1 MHYVG
6 SLFHVSNL
14 CCVNWNTF
22 LFHSVFLFTL
32 CLFIPSLTPV
42 KALHP
47 STVQPEGR
55 PFSLLLLSFSSKQTF
70 FLSFF
75 GIYLSTWMRPQPSL
89 CLQHCDCV
97 VYLLQ
102 PYQFLSALIYFPVYW
117 SIHKMPQSLEG
128 PRQSRPTPLRKL
140 WCRPFVLFAFVT
152 TEQFACVLRD
162 GQAGLN
168 DFSLFPLF
176 WGILVVTVIKIRP
189 RNTAIF

>member
-1 MHYVG
+1 MFLTSAVSTETPFCFTLLSSSSLCVFSFHHSSPSKHFIRLQFNPKVG
-6 SLFHVSNL
+6 HFHFCFFPLVRSRLFSCPFSVSICRHECAPNRL
-14 CCVNWNTF
+14 CVYNIVT
-22 LFHSVFLFTL
+22 VLFT
-32 CLFIPSLTPV
+32 CCSL
-42 KALHP
+42 
-47 STVQPEGR
+47 S
-55 PFSLLLLSFSSKQTF
+55 
-70 FLSFF
+70 
-75 GIYLSTWMRPQPSL
+75 
-89 CLQHCDCV
+89 
-97 VYLLQ
+97 
-102 PYQFLSALIYFPVYW
+102 YQFLSALIYFPVYW